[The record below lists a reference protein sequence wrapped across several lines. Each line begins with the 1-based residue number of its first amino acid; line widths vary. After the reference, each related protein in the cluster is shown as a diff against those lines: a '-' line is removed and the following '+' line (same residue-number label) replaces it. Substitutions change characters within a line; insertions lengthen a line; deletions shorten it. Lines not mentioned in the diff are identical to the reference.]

1 MGRRHDTISVAR
13 EYREKEVFVYILIIV
28 GIVFLGLALRVPF
41 LMRKDYLA
49 KKYWKSLPTV
59 DEYMAATPSGKG
71 RGMCCLK
78 CGSNQIWEQRLI
90 GGQRI
95 HYCRQCKT
103 DLYGTGG
110 KQT

>member
-1 MGRRHDTISVAR
+1 M
-13 EYREKEVFVYILIIV
+13 FVYILITV
-28 GIVFLGLALRVPF
+28 GLVFLGLALRVPF

-59 DEYMAATPSGKG
+59 DEYMTAMTIGNG
-71 RGMCCLK
+71 RGICCLK
-78 CGSNQIWEQRLI
+78 CGSNQIWEQHLF

-103 DLYGTGG
+103 DLYGTG
-110 KQT
+110 KRK